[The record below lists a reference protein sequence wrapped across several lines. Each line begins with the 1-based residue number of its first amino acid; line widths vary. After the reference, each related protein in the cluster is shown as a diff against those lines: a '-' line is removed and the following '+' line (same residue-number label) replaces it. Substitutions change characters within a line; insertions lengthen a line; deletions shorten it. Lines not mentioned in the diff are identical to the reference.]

1 MIKTNTSSS
10 LRQLREFKSKFRKM
24 FKSNQVLFEEFS
36 GENNSTLTT
45 CNRTSSLIDFSKS
58 LERLKIDAPGPSTSN
73 TTTASLTATTTAS
86 NSANTAQIISIIN
99 N

>member
-36 GENNSTLTT
+36 GENSTLTT

-58 LERLKIDAPGPSTSN
+58 LERLKIDAPGPSTSS
-73 TTTASLTATTTAS
+73 TTTASLTASTAAS